1 MGWHRWATRTPTD
14 MLVCVPR
21 RSTVPSTLGRQ
32 KGTRRSRSKSAGERG
47 TGRGEPHVGCQ
58 AGCKGHCLLLC
69 PSGPEE
75 QLPAAEGAARWRRV
89 RRAVVERERRV
100 RFLLETREAG
110 GEHPWLCSNG
120 PGPQAELQELELRIE
135 AARERLRSALLRR
148 GELRA
153 RLGDGAQLRPLR
165 LLQVPS
171 AES

>member
-1 MGWHRWATRTPTD
+1 MGQGGGAPGRWSGGLQGP
-14 MLVCVPR
+14 LP
-21 RSTVPSTLGRQ
+21 P
-32 KGTRRSRSKSAGERG
+32 
-47 TGRGEPHVGCQ
+47 
-58 AGCKGHCLLLC
+58 LC

-75 QLPAAEGAARWRRV
+75 QPPAAEGAARWRRV
-89 RRAVVERERRV
+89 RRAVERERRV

-110 GEHPWLCSNG
+110 GDRPWLCSNG

-165 LLQVPS
+165 LLQVPP